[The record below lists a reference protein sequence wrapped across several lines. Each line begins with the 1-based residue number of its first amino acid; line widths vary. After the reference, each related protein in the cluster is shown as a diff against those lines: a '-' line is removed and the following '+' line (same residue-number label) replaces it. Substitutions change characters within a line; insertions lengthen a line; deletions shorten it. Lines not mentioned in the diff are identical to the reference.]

1 MSRPALAATL
11 LALWLGATLAL
22 CGAIMWTSYATFAFV
37 AEMQSAP
44 IAALAAALTLL
55 LVAATVAWTALL
67 FARPPRQLIA
77 SRATLDGVMRELDA
91 PHAAALAIM
100 AGFAVGACP
109 RLRSA
114 LLRALI

>member
-22 CGAIMWTSYATFAFV
+22 CGAIVWTSYASFVFV
-37 AEMQSAP
+37 AAVQSAP

-55 LVAATVAWTALL
+55 LVAAMIAWTALL
-67 FARPPRQLIA
+67 FARPPRQLVA
-77 SRATLDGVMRELDA
+77 SRTTLDGVMRELDA
-91 PHAAALAIM
+91 PHVAALAIV